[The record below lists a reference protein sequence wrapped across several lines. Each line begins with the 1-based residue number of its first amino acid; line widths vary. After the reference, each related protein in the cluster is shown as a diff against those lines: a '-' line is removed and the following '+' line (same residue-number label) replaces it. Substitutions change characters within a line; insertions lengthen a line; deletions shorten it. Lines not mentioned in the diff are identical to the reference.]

1 MVSLLVEYRISDLS
15 DAAKAINSYFI
26 ERPIDFSGKF
36 YLYDVVAMKDP
47 KTIYEVFLS
56 DSLLKMLYL
65 QGNLG
70 DLDNIP
76 DDFVDFKT
84 NMTREN
90 LHFIKYNNLYM
101 GASLDIKNIS
111 DSELSYDQV
120 TNIYGKLRYNTTLN
134 GTISASTNMNDEI
147 ISSDLSEDELKK
159 SFPKESFLKRYDKD
173 NVVLL
178 LPGEMNVS
186 VATYLMSHTR
196 KYFFELSPFLKSISL
211 SLYFFNPISEI
222 YMQAIFTYKRT
233 IQGTLSFEKYV
244 NGGFPLM
251 YESHQF
257 KNGAMSANFLFGM
270 KIITL
275 IWAIGLF
282 LSSFFIVDML
292 A

>member
-15 DAAKAINSYFI
+15 DAAKAINSYYI
-26 ERPIDFSGKF
+26 ERPIDFSGNF
-36 YLYDVVAMKDP
+36 YLSDVVAMKDP

-65 QGNLG
+65 KGILG

-76 DDFVDFKT
+76 DGFLDLKN

-111 DSELSYDQV
+111 DSELNYDQV
-120 TNIYGKLRYNTTLN
+120 TNVYGKLSYSKTLT
-134 GTISASTNMNDEI
+134 GTINASTNMNDEV
-147 ISSDLSEDELKK
+147 ISSDLNADELKK
-159 SFPKESFLKRYDKD
+159 GFPIESFLKRYDKD

-178 LPGEMNVS
+178 LPGEMNLS

-196 KYFFELSPFLKSISL
+196 KYFYELSPFLQSISL

-257 KNGAMSANFLFGM
+257 KNGTMSANFLVGM